1 VIAKEV
7 AMPKGGGSF
16 RGLVTYLTSA
26 RGKMERVGRVR
37 LTNCVSA
44 DIASA
49 VLEVE
54 SAQARNSRARQRTYH
69 LILAFPAGEELRA
82 DLLEAIERSA
92 CAALGFAE
100 HQRVSVVHHDTD
112 HLHVHVAINRVHPR
126 THRAH
131 SPSYSKLVLDQ
142 LCVELEEEHGLQPTP
157 HRTRERAAHLEA
169 ASALRE
175 SLQGSCAEHLR
186 QTQTWAELH
195 DIAGRHG
202 VQVQLR
208 GNGLAFVRQD
218 GSSVRASSVTRELS
232 KAMLEGR
239 LGAFEAS
246 GQAPRAPDR
255 QHAERQ
261 PRRAPDSERLGG
273 VESLIG
279 WIQRDCAQSLRGAR
293 SWSEVHAVA
302 AAHGLHVRL
311 RGNGLVLVTQDG
323 LAAKASSVAR
333 DLSKGTLERRL
344 GAFEPAGTAVQLVRA
359 GYQLRPITRDERAS
373 RLYERYRQE
382 REAFVEARA
391 RAITQLRQH
400 RDRDEDR
407 LERISQ
413 RRWAAVRIVA
423 KGRAA
428 WALWSAY
435 AKQADR
441 RERERARSRYRA
453 GVRAAAAQ
461 HPKPGWLEWLRNRA
475 GHGDAEA
482 LAMLRS
488 RSLRESQV
496 PLRAVWSDGAP
507 LQKVSGRVDSVTA
520 IGTMVYAVAS
530 GSIRDDGKRLR
541 LSGPGV
547 SDAAAEALLR
557 LAHARYGARLGVD
570 GDESFRA
577 RIVRVAAA
585 TALPITFADPQ
596 LEQRRV
602 ELLNHNQEHA
612 DGQRRAREP
621 RYRPGSTRAVGRSG
635 VRAGGPNGERK
646 SYGGRPRAGT
656 TPQALADLRDLS
668 ALPVVRFGRAPEV
681 LLPTHARRD
690 VEQRRAEQPD
700 RGVRRDPAER
710 GVGPPA
716 RGRGQRR

>member
-26 RGKMERVGRVR
+26 RGKTERLGRVR
-37 LTNCVSA
+37 LANCVSS
-44 DIASA
+44 DVASA

-54 SAQARNSRARQRTYH
+54 SAQARNSRARHRTYH
-69 LILAFPAGEELRA
+69 LILAFPAGEEPRV

-100 HQRVSVVHHDTD
+100 HHRVSVVHHDTD

-126 THRAH
+126 THRVH
-131 SPSYSKLVLDQ
+131 SPSYSKLVLDR
-142 LCVELEEEHGLQPTP
+142 LCVELEQEHGLQPTP

-186 QTQTWAELH
+186 QTRTWAELH

-208 GNGLAFVRQD
+208 GNGLAFVGQD
-218 GSSVRASSVTRELS
+218 GSVVRASSVARDLT
-232 KAMLEGR
+232 KAALERR

-246 GQAPRAPDR
+246 GQVPHAPDR
-255 QHAERQ
+255 QHAER
-261 PRRAPDSERLGG
+261 PLRRAPDSERLGG

-279 WIQRDCAQSLRGAR
+279 WIQRDCAESLRGAR
-293 SWSEVHAVA
+293 SWNEVHATA

-333 DLSKGTLERRL
+333 DLSKGILERRL
-344 GAFEPAGTAVQLVRA
+344 GVFEPAGTTVQPVRP
-359 GYQLRPITRDERAS
+359 GYQLRPIARDERGS
-373 RLYERYRQE
+373 RLYERYRHE

-391 RAITQLRQH
+391 RAIAQLRQH

-413 RRWAAVRIVA
+413 RRWAAVRLVA
-423 KGRAA
+423 KGRVA

-435 AKQADR
+435 ARQADR
-441 RERERARSRYRA
+441 RDRERARSRYRA

-461 HPKPGWLEWLRNRA
+461 HPRPGWLEWLRNRA

-482 LAMLRS
+482 LATLRS
-488 RSLRESQV
+488 RSLREPQV
-496 PLRAVWSDGAP
+496 PLRAVRSQGAP

-520 IGTMVYAVAS
+520 IGTMVYALAG

-541 LSGPGV
+541 LSGAGV

-557 LAHARYGARLGVD
+557 LANARYGARLGVD

-577 RIVRVAAA
+577 RIVRVAAV
-585 TALPITFADPQ
+585 TALPITFADSQ
-596 LEQRRV
+596 LEQRRL
-602 ELLNHNQEHA
+602 ELLNQREEHA

-621 RYRPGSTRAVGRSG
+621 RYSTGSTRAPGRSG
-635 VRAGGPNGERK
+635 VRLAGPNGVRK
-646 SYGGRPRAGT
+646 SHGGRPRAGT

-681 LLPTHARRD
+681 LLPADARRD
-690 VEQRRAEQPD
+690 VEQRSAEQPD
-700 RGVRRDPAER
+700 HGMRRDPAQR

-716 RGRGQRR
+716 RGRERRR